1 MIKDM
6 SGFEMFEELR
16 RQMGDS
22 SLVDELGRAICDDE
36 LADLCEWVGRMN
48 GIDFEEVDDD

>member
-1 MIKDM
+1 M

-22 SLVDELGRAICDDE
+22 SLVDELGRAIEDSE
-36 LADLCEWVGRMN
+36 LADLCEWVARMN
-48 GIDFEEVDDD
+48 GIDFEEADDDD